1 MTLELPQLKWDMRLL
16 NKAKEVASW
25 SKDPSTQVGAVIYDE
40 FRRPVSEGYN
50 GLPADVDWGVDEE
63 ILLQDRDFKLIN
75 GLHAEENA
83 IYFSTR
89 LDLRGCTIYT
99 YPFMPC
105 AHCASALVQKK
116 IKRVVS
122 FKNNVIRWA
131 ANMEQ
136 ARKTFAKARYGVEL
150 VEYDNEEL
158 SKKV

>member
-1 MTLELPQLKWDMRLL
+1 MAAFDLDVLKWDMRML
-16 NKAKEVASW
+16 NKAK
-25 SKDPSTQVGAVIYDE
+25 DPSTKVGACIYDPD
-40 FRRPVSEGYN
+40 RRPVSEGYN

-122 FKNNVIRWA
+122 FKNNIIRWA

-158 SKKV
+158 AKKV